1 MSNVLAFPTAQLF
14 TEAPGSALDAGQ
26 LHAYA
31 KRHPD
36 RIADMSAKLRLAAK
50 AAVIL
55 HALMD
60 DINVEI
66 RS

>member
-1 MSNVLAFPTAQLF
+1 MSNVLAFPTAQLLI
-14 TEAPGSALDAGQ
+14 EGQGSVLDAVQ
-26 LHAYA
+26 FHAYA

-55 HALMD
+55 HALVD